1 MFYYMKISP
10 LNYLLLYKH
19 ISYKMSFHIRT
30 IIEKQVAFK
39 ILQLKLVTFK
49 NESMLKVKYQN
60 IK

>member
-1 MFYYMKISP
+1 M
-10 LNYLLLYKH
+10 
-19 ISYKMSFHIRT
+19 SYKMSFHIRT

>member
-1 MFYYMKISP
+1 M
-10 LNYLLLYKH
+10 
-19 ISYKMSFHIRT
+19 SYKMSFQIRT

-60 IK
+60 IKWNVESIHFYMYS